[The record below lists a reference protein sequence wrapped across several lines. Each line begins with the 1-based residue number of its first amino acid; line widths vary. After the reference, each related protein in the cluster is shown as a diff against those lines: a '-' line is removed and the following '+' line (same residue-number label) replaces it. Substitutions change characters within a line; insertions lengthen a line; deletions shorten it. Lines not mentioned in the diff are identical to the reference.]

1 MSNPGTEDTYNYSTF
16 SLEAHE
22 GINSWSTSPPVGK
35 PCPDHPLVALADG
48 GETTLRGLCKEHKL
62 LVAEFGSIT

>member
-1 MSNPGTEDTYNYSTF
+1 MGNPEEINSYNYSTF

-22 GINSWSTSPPVGK
+22 AINSWDASPPVGK
-35 PCPDHPLVALADG
+35 PCPDHPLVALAG

-62 LVAEFGSIT
+62 LLAEFGSIT